1 MDMMTSLLDAGV
13 YVHAAYAAKFGVT
26 LEDKY
31 EPIHLIRQNWADPAA
46 VSSPPAWN
54 F

>member
-1 MDMMTSLLDAGV
+1 MDRMTSLLDAGV

-31 EPIHLIRQNWADPAA
+31 DDHSFDKANQI
-46 VSSPPAWN
+46 
-54 F
+54 